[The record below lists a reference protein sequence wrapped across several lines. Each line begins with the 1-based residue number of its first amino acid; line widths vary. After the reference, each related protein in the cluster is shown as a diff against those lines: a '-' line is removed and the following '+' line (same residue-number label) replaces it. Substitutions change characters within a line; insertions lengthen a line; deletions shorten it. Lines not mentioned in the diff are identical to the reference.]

1 VRRSLL
7 KKRLRNLTILVGRY
21 YLDHYG
27 ISNSAKVIRALLGYA
42 GEGLNVDELSRSY
55 LSITMAN
62 LVVNDLVHAVT
73 ASLNDYVRYREFRVT
88 YDEEAGARLT

>member
-27 ISNSAKVIRALLGYA
+27 ISNSAKVIRALLGY
-42 GEGLNVDELSRSY
+42 VS
-55 LSITMAN
+55 
-62 LVVNDLVHAVT
+62 
-73 ASLNDYVRYREFRVT
+73 
-88 YDEEAGARLT
+88 